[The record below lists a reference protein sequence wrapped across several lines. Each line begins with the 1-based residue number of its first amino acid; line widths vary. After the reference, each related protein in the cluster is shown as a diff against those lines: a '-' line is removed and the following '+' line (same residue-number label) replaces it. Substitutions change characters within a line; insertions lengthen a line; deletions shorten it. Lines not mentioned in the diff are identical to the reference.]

1 MRASGDAF
9 SAAVEEMEL
18 TMQCLQLVE
27 AVDNAVEVPVVL
39 NAGGNAEAEKALYN
53 NIQDNAD
60 KLTLRGM

>member
-1 MRASGDAF
+1 
-9 SAAVEEMEL
+9 MEL